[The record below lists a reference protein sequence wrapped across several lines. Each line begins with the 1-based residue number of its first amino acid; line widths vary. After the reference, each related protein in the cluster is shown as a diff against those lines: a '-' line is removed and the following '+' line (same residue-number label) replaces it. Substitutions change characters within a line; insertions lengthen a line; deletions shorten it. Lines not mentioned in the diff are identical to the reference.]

1 MSALRL
7 ASNLRTQTWDHW
19 LASFM
24 TFTFGSLPHYN
35 VKRDKN
41 SPNRG
46 RAITSVMGKFL
57 ILHIS
62 SQVLAFNT
70 DPQLLFPRIPGARQA
85 GKFIAMIL
93 QLEELRHRPVITE
106 PLGTR
111 VPWIEAENRVWNIPL
126 CEQNSS
132 HFADK
137 DQGLW
142 SPMPQIY

>member
-1 MSALRL
+1 MRATWGLRHGITDL
-7 ASNLRTQTWDHW
+7 PLLWHSRSDHC
-19 LASFM
+19 LTRM
-24 TFTFGSLPHYN
+24 L
-35 VKRDKN
+35 KEIKN

-70 DPQLLFPRIPGARQA
+70 DPQLLFPRIPGARQE

-106 PLGTR
+106 PLETR
-111 VPWIEAENRVWNIPL
+111 VPWIEAENRVWSIPL